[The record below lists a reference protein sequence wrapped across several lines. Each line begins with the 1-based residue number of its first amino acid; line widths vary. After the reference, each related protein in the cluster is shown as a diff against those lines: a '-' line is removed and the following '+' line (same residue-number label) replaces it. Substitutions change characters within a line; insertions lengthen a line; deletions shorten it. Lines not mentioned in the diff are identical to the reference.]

1 MKKIWA
7 VANQKG
13 GVGKTTTAVT
23 LAGQL
28 SAEGERVLLI
38 DLDPHGSLT
47 TYFGHDPDAIEL
59 SVYTLFKDRADKRA
73 QPRYD
78 QVLVATA
85 FDNLSLL
92 PASTA
97 LATLDRQLGAEE
109 GMGLVIAR
117 TLQDLADRFD
127 YVFMDCPPMLGVLM
141 VNALA
146 ACDQLLIPVQCEFL
160 ALKGLERMLHTLE
173 MIARARGDSP
183 AHLIVPTMYD
193 RRTRAS
199 GEALDVLRQRYPDR
213 LWQEV
218 IPVDTQFREASK
230 TGKPLSLSQRSAR
243 GARAYARLLDFLLQR
258 ASADEA
264 AGEPTPRQDQAW
276 A

>member
-28 SAEGERVLLI
+28 SAEGGRVLLI

-47 TYFGHDPDAIEL
+47 TYFGQDPDGIEL
-59 SVYTLFKDRADKRA
+59 SVYTLFKDRAEKRP

-78 QVLVATA
+78 QVLLETA
-85 FDNLSLL
+85 FENLSLL

-97 LATLDRQLGAEE
+97 LATLDRQLGAEA

-117 TLQDLADRFD
+117 ALQDLEARFD

-160 ALKGLERMLHTLE
+160 ALKGLERMLHTLK
-173 MIARARGDSP
+173 MIARARGESP

-199 GEALDVLRQRYPDR
+199 GEALEVLRQRYPER
-213 LWQEV
+213 LWSEL

-230 TGKPLSLSQRSAR
+230 AGKPLSLFQRSAR
-243 GARAYARLLDFLLQR
+243 GARAYGRLLDCLLQR
-258 ASADEA
+258 ATAEPP
-264 AGEPTPRQDQAW
+264 AGEPAPRQNQAW

>member
-47 TYFGHDPDAIEL
+47 TYFGQDPDGIEL
-59 SVYTLFKDRADKRA
+59 SVYTLFKDRADKRSE
-73 QPRYD
+73 PRYD
-78 QVLVATA
+78 QVLLETA
-85 FDNLSLL
+85 FENLFLL

-117 TLQDLADRFD
+117 ALQDLDARFD
-127 YVFMDCPPMLGVLM
+127 YVFIDCPPMLGVLM

-160 ALKGLERMLHTLE
+160 ALKGLERMLHTLK
-173 MIARARGDSP
+173 MIARARGESP

-199 GEALDVLRQRYPDR
+199 GEALEVLRQRYPEL
-213 LWQEV
+213 LWSEV

-230 TGKPLSLSQRSAR
+230 AGKPLSLSQRSAR
-243 GARAYARLLDFLLQR
+243 GARAYVRLLDHLLQR
-258 ASADEA
+258 DGEA
-264 AGEPTPRQDQAW
+264 AVAHPPVQDQAW